1 MSLETFNNIYK
12 ALDQMRSSSIV
23 ADTETNEEMRQRV
36 TEECKWYKDLLGNLP
51 QDVKHDRYCTVV
63 LNRIAGYGSLE
74 GRKISSSQFLK
85 VLSTMRVWEICAP
98 DINAAI
104 EFVREKVVEM
114 SELEFEAWLNAKF
127 PQPSRPASAP
137 LPKTSTF
144 RY

>member
-51 QDVKHDRYCTVV
+51 QDVKHDRYCT
-63 LNRIAGYGSLE
+63 LE